1 MQISFTQW
9 VMVQPGA
16 LPVIILINL
25 RVTAAHL

>member
-16 LPVIILINL
+16 LHLISLVNL

>member
-16 LPVIILINL
+16 LPLISLINL
-25 RVTAAHL
+25 RDPAAHL